1 MEVIKNILTY
11 IKNLLS
17 RYNKNTQTT
26 IIIGNIDL
34 VVNVY
39 KQ

>member
-17 RYNKNTQTT
+17 RYNKKTQTT